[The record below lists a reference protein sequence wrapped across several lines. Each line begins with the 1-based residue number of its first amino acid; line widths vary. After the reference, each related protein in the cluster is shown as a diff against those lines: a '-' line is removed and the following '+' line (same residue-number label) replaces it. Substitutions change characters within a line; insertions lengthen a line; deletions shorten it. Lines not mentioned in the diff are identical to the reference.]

1 MKNHYQQVGK
11 RIRLIRKQEGLTQA
25 QLAEKVGLSDNYVGL
40 IERGAGH
47 PTLETLGQI
56 ADGLKIK
63 MGEFFSGEDEESKNT
78 AQSLKELEHLLKR
91 RNSKDAQLLLTIGKK
106 IFERFQETK

>member
-11 RIRLIRKQEGLTQA
+11 RIRFIRKREELTQA
-25 QLAEKVGLSDNYVGL
+25 QLAEKVGLSDNYIGL

-56 ADGLKIK
+56 ADVLRVGIGDFFLGENAELKDKHQTIK
-63 MGEFFSGEDEESKNT
+63 EIDRFLMKRED
-78 AQSLKELEHLLKR
+78 
-91 RNSKDAQLLLTIGKK
+91 KDARLLLNICKAIAEYNPK
-106 IFERFQETK
+106 